1 MDAAL
6 PLKGVPA
13 MNTDTRAADLLEA
26 AVHARAFARSQESL
40 ELRKSFFALASKWEA
55 EAQVLEKEDD

>member
-1 MDAAL
+1 
-6 PLKGVPA
+6 

-26 AVHARAFARSQESL
+26 AIHARAFARSQEST